1 MMRPFLTTIILTV
14 LAQPVW
20 AQKMHCAF
28 TMQPERWPLERLGS
42 ASAAIDAVAGT
53 CKAGD
58 HLMISKMYTDE
69 ASYFIA
75 TMCDPEFAITPIR
88 IDNRFTSVNC
98 VFVGNAG
105 DRLE

>member
-1 MMRPFLTTIILTV
+1 MRLILTTTILTMII
-14 LAQPVW
+14 QPVW

-42 ASAAIDAVAGT
+42 ASAAIDVVAST

-75 TMCDPEFAITPIR
+75 TMCDPEFTITPIR
-88 IDNRFTSVNC
+88 IDDTFTSVNC
-98 VFVGNAG
+98 VFVGSAG
-105 DRLE
+105 DRIE